1 MFSISLS
8 VLSLANK
15 LWRYGYWTLYQCL
28 PVRNVPTELSLYNYK
43 LSGVTDG
50 NLSFAAS
57 SMHRDEAFE
66 IELSEKATQEVI
78 APLNEIRVVVSNTE
92 GLMSGGAGTV
102 HEEPADDQGH
112 SGSDAASVSRLNAR
126 IRQLEE
132 QNKKEK
138 QQLED
143 EKNRRIQL
151 EEEIKRLQLRLAQSG
166 PSQSHSS

>member
-1 MFSISLS
+1 
-8 VLSLANK
+8 
-15 LWRYGYWTLYQCL
+15 
-28 PVRNVPTELSLYNYK
+28 
-43 LSGVTDG
+43 
-50 NLSFAAS
+50 
-57 SMHRDEAFE
+57 
-66 IELSEKATQEVI
+66 
-78 APLNEIRVVVSNTE
+78 
-92 GLMSGGAGTV
+92 MSGGAGTV

-143 EKNRRIQL
+143 EKNRRMQL
-151 EEEIKRLQLRLAQSG
+151 EEEIKGLQLRLATSG

>member
-1 MFSISLS
+1 M
-8 VLSLANK
+8 
-15 LWRYGYWTLYQCL
+15 
-28 PVRNVPTELSLYNYK
+28 PTELSLYNYK

-57 SMHRDEAFE
+57 SMHRDEAVEKKKGGGE
-66 IELSEKATQEVI
+66 IELSEKATQEAIV
-78 APLNEIRVVVSNTE
+78 PLNEIRVVVSNTE

-132 QNKKEK
+132 LEEQNKKEK

>member
-1 MFSISLS
+1 M
-8 VLSLANK
+8 
-15 LWRYGYWTLYQCL
+15 
-28 PVRNVPTELSLYNYK
+28 PTELSLYNYK

-57 SMHRDEAFE
+57 SMHREEAPE
-66 IELSEKATQEVI
+66 IELSEKATQEVS
-78 APLNEIRVVVSNTE
+78 APLNETRVVVSITE

-132 QNKKEK
+132 LEEQNKKEK

-143 EKNRRIQL
+143 EKNRRIQQL
-151 EEEIKRLQLRLAQSG
+151 EEEIKGLQLRLATSG